1 MEDIELQAMQYKQ
14 LLVLLTAD
22 RISEEECL
30 QVDYLND
37 LLTIPQS
44 IQS

>member
-1 MEDIELQAMQYKQ
+1 
-14 LLVLLTAD
+14 VLLTAD
-22 RISEEECL
+22 SISDEECL

-37 LLTIPQS
+37 LLTIPQP